1 MWPIVTNRVVFSVSL
16 SVTIVIRAKRAEP
29 IEMPFGLR
37 TPVGQENHVLDAGLD
52 TSMGRGN
59 FEGKGASH
67 CKV

>member
-1 MWPIVTNRVVFSVSL
+1 MRPIVTNRVVFSVSL

-59 FEGKGASH
+59 FKERRGGH
-67 CKV
+67 F